1 MKRAV
6 RKQLL
11 AMRTSNLCVGYLETF
26 LKLRGGSCANIAEQG
41 AYETRAA
48 LDDEDDADDGAFCH
62 VWGRASSNM
71 TMIYIYIYIYSIYR
85 DRERERERATWQS
98 VSDCTIV
105 RWYAGGW
112 LAALVTLA
120 NYAVC
125 AGDAVYAG

>member
-71 TMIYIYIYIYSIYR
+71 TMIYIYIYIYSIY
-85 DRERERERATWQS
+85 
-98 VSDCTIV
+98 
-105 RWYAGGW
+105 
-112 LAALVTLA
+112 
-120 NYAVC
+120 
-125 AGDAVYAG
+125 

>member
-62 VWGRASSNM
+62 VWGRASSKMN
-71 TMIYIYIYIYSIYR
+71 MIYIYIYIYSIYR
-85 DRERERERATWQS
+85 DRERERERAS
-98 VSDCTIV
+98 DVAKRVRLYDCTLV
-105 RWYAGGW
+105 RWRLAGSAGYAG
-112 LAALVTLA
+112 
-120 NYAVC
+120 
-125 AGDAVYAG
+125 